1 MTDEQILV
9 LYQNRAQTAISITE
23 EQYGSY
29 CRTIARN
36 ILCSH
41 EDAEECVNDTWLT
54 AWNTIPPQ
62 RPQRLSAYLGKITR
76 NLALDRLR
84 HDSAEKRGGGQVSLA
99 LAELDDCIP
108 APRGTE
114 QAIEALALTQT
125 LETFLLAQ
133 PAEKRRVFLQRYWYL
148 YPIRD
153 IAATH
158 KTRESKIVS
167 MLFRMRQDLKKYLEQ
182 EGISL

>member
-1 MTDEQILV
+1 MTDQQILA
-9 LYQNRAQTAISITE
+9 LYQNRAQAAVSATE
-23 EQYGSY
+23 QQYGSY

-36 ILCSH
+36 ILHSS

-54 AWNTIPPQ
+54 AWNSIPPQ
-62 RPQRLSAYLGKITR
+62 QPQHLSAFLGKITR

-84 HDSAEKRGGGQVSLA
+84 RESAEKRGGGQV
-99 LAELDDCIP
+99 
-108 APRGTE
+108 
-114 QAIEALALTQT
+114 ALALSELEDCVPSPRSTEQTVDTMVLTQA

-133 PAEKRRVFLQRYWYL
+133 PVEKRRVFLQRYWYL

-153 IAATH
+153 IAAAH
-158 KTRESKIVS
+158 KTSVSKITS
-167 MLFRMRQDLKKYLEQ
+167 MLFRMRQELKQSLEQ